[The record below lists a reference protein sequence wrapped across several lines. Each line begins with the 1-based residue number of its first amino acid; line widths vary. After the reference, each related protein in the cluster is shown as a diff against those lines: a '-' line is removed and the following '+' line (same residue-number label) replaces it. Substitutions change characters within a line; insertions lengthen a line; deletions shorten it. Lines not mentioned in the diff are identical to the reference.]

1 VNTGLEAATPG
12 NVLVVAN
19 TRSALSRSV
28 AEYYTR
34 KRSIPQ
40 RNVCVID
47 TATDETATR
56 EQFAR
61 EIAAPIA
68 HCLRSRKLV
77 ETILYIVTTAGV
89 PLRVKGKQPGARDN
103 ASVDSEL
110 TLLYAEITGRRPPLG
125 GPVPN
130 PFFKQAA
137 AFSHPRFPM
146 YLVTRLA
153 AYDFPA
159 IRGMIDRSLAARN
172 TGKFVIDLR
181 DDGDPTGDEWL
192 RDAVIRLPA
201 GRVIF
206 DDSKKVLTNQREV
219 IGYASWGSNDRRRK
233 TRKLGFEWLPGAI
246 MTEFVSSNGRTFA
259 RPPEGWALGSW
270 KDQRTW
276 FGGSPQ
282 SLSADY
288 IQEGATGASGHSDE
302 PYLQYTPRP
311 EYLLPAYYSGRNL
324 AESFYLSIP
333 ALSWQNIVIG
343 DPLCSLG
350 RPQ

>member
-1 VNTGLEAATPG
+1 MKPHAIIAVWLTVNTGLEAATPG

-146 YLVTRLA
+146 
-153 AYDFPA
+153 
-159 IRGMIDRSLAARN
+159 
-172 TGKFVIDLR
+172 
-181 DDGDPTGDEWL
+181 
-192 RDAVIRLPA
+192 
-201 GRVIF
+201 
-206 DDSKKVLTNQREV
+206 
-219 IGYASWGSNDRRRK
+219 
-233 TRKLGFEWLPGAI
+233 
-246 MTEFVSSNGRTFA
+246 
-259 RPPEGWALGSW
+259 
-270 KDQRTW
+270 
-276 FGGSPQ
+276 
-282 SLSADY
+282 
-288 IQEGATGASGHSDE
+288 
-302 PYLQYTPRP
+302 
-311 EYLLPAYYSGRNL
+311 
-324 AESFYLSIP
+324 
-333 ALSWQNIVIG
+333 
-343 DPLCSLG
+343 
-350 RPQ
+350 